1 MSGIQIKLLMEIKN
15 RKAQHEYNF
24 KQSYEAGIML
34 AGAEVKSVRA
44 GTANLTDAY
53 CYFDGEELFIRNFH
67 ISPYKQDSG
76 WSVHDPLRVRKL
88 LLKKNELKKL
98 RNKVEEKGMTIVPYR
113 LYTSDRGIIKL
124 EIYLAEGKKAFDKR
138 ETIKAKDNRREMERK
153 DKYD

>member
-1 MSGIQIKLLMEIKN
+1 MEIKN

-44 GTANLTDAY
+44 GTANLNDAY
-53 CYFDGEELFIRNFH
+53 CYFDGTELFIRNFH

-76 WSVHDPLRVRKL
+76 WSVHEPLRVRKL

>member
-1 MSGIQIKLLMEIKN
+1 MEIKN

-44 GTANLTDAY
+44 GTANLNDAY
-53 CYFDGEELFIRNFH
+53 CYFDGTELFIRNFH

>member
-1 MSGIQIKLLMEIKN
+1 MEIKN
-15 RKAQHEYNF
+15 RKAQHEFNF

-44 GTANLTDAY
+44 GTANLNDAY
-53 CYFDGEELFIRNFH
+53 CYFDGTELFIRNFH

>member
-1 MSGIQIKLLMEIKN
+1 MEIKN
-15 RKAQHEYNF
+15 SKAQHEYNF

-34 AGAEVKSVRA
+34 AVAEVKSVRA
-44 GTANLTDAY
+44 GTANLNDAY
-53 CYFDGEELFIRNFH
+53 CYFDGTELFIRNFH

>member
-44 GTANLTDAY
+44 GTANLNDAY

>member
-1 MSGIQIKLLMEIKN
+1 MEIKN
-15 RKAQHEYNF
+15 RKAQHEFNF

-44 GTANLTDAY
+44 GTANLNDAY
-53 CYFDGEELFIRNFH
+53 CYFDGTELFIRNFH

-138 ETIKAKDNRREMERK
+138 ETIKAKEHIREMERK

>member
-1 MSGIQIKLLMEIKN
+1 MEIKN

-24 KQSYEAGIML
+24 KQSFEAGIML

-44 GTANLTDAY
+44 GTANLNDAY
-53 CYFDGEELFIRNFH
+53 CYFDDEELFIRNFH

-76 WSVHDPLRVRKL
+76 WSVHDPIRVRKL